1 MEEERPSDYK
11 AACGSGACG
20 LPGALERCS
29 DLDERCDLFE
39 LWFQLATRDLDVI
52 GSLRSQPVAVR
63 KTEEATEIVDDLD
76 ILGTPLPPI

>member
-11 AACGSGACG
+11 AACDSGACG
-20 LPGALERCS
+20 PSGILERCS
-29 DLDERCDLFE
+29 DLDERRDLFE
-39 LWFQLATRDLDVI
+39 LWFQLAARDLDVI